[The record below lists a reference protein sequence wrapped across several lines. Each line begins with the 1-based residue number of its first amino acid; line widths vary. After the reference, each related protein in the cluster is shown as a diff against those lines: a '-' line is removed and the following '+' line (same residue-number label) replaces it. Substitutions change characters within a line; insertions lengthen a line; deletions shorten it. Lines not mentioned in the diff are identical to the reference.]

1 MHSHSSRILVVEDDQ
16 VLGRLLADLLRQAAF
31 ASVHVPSG
39 ESALHELQS
48 GRFDVVLSDLRLPGM
63 DGLTLLSRVTN
74 RWPDVPV
81 VMLTAHGT
89 VPIAVEA
96 MRIGAADFLLK
107 PFEREHLLGVIEKTL
122 AGSLK
127 ARSEPP
133 ADPAARVPIE
143 TPGLAEVMRITRRAA
158 NSTSTVLIRGES
170 GTGKGVVARAL
181 HALSPRAGGPL
192 VKLQCA
198 AFPDALLESELF
210 GYEKGAFTGA
220 TMRKPGRIEL
230 AHAGTLFLDE
240 IGDIALPLQVKLLRL
255 LEERQFE
262 RLGGRHVHTADVRIV
277 AATHRPLEHM
287 VRDGQFR
294 EDLFYRLNVL
304 PIEVPPL
311 RQRPDDITAL
321 ALCFLDE
328 LRATCQRP
336 PKIFSAD
343 GLKRLREHAWP
354 GNVRELRNVIER
366 LVVFVEG
373 DEISGADIARELVRA
388 DGTQGL
394 TSQARQGAS
403 RAELEAILAKAGGNR
418 SLAARLLG
426 VSRRTLYNRLAAF
439 GIGGDKDAAD
449 SDAQSNWREPAADA

>member
-1 MHSHSSRILVVEDDQ
+1 MSSPFSRVLVVEDDE
-16 VLGRLLADLLRQAAF
+16 VLGRLLTDLLRQADF
-31 ASVHVPSG
+31 ASEHVASG

-63 DGLTLLSRVTN
+63 DGLTLLSKVSN

-96 MRIGAADFLLK
+96 MRLGAADFLLK
-107 PFEREHLLGVIEKTL
+107 PFEREHLLGVIERSL
-122 AGSLK
+122 ATSLK
-127 ARSEPP
+127 VRSEPP
-133 ADPAARVPIE
+133 SDPASRALIE
-143 TPGLAEVMRITRRAA
+143 TPGLAEVMRIARRAA
-158 NSTSTVLIRGES
+158 QSTSTVLIRGES

-181 HALSPRAGGPL
+181 HALSSRATGPL
-192 VKLQCA
+192 VKLECA

-220 TMRKPGRIEL
+220 SMRKPGRVEL
-230 AHAGTLFLDE
+230 AYTGTLFLDE
-240 IGDIALPLQVKLLRL
+240 IGDVPLPLQVKLLRL

-262 RLGGRHVHTADVRIV
+262 RLGGTHPQSADVRIV
-277 AATHRPLEHM
+277 AATHRPLEAMIRH
-287 VRDGQFR
+287 GQFR

-311 RQRPDDITAL
+311 RQRPDDIAVL
-321 ALCFLDE
+321 ALRFLEE
-328 LRATCQRP
+328 LKATCQRP
-336 PKIFSAD
+336 KMTISAN

-354 GNVRELRNVIER
+354 GNVRELRNMIER
-366 LVVFVEG
+366 LVVFVDG
-373 DEISGADIARELVRA
+373 NEISTVDIARELVPA
-388 DGTQGL
+388 ESAQAVS
-394 TSQARQGAS
+394 SQVRQGAS
-403 RAELEAILAKAGGNR
+403 REELEAVLAKAGGNR

-439 GIGGDKDAAD
+439 GIGGGKDEAEPSAP
-449 SDAQSNWREPAADA
+449 SN